1 MDGEGDDRGVAEGE
15 RRALGSFEEAAKKQV
30 ALPKRGFETL
40 PELWPLAQEMLR
52 VAAKQLNVLLL
63 LITEATHAFGRAQGV
78 VGPGVHFKLPIVQ
91 KFVVEETKHT
101 TLDLEPQVIQLDD
114 DLVYEVDAKVMY
126 QIVDLRRA
134 MIEIDDLVT
143 GLQNR
148 VVMAVQR
155 VIQAQTRVTIRDTDA
170 MIAAILDELRPVEE
184 QWGVRIRQFGFSNLS
199 PSPSTLEITQ
209 LDLLARERL
218 ALYQRLRDEGLS
230 EEATVALVTGA
241 VVATHAEPEEP
252 GRAAA
257 RRERE
262 RLAERFSGDVTE
274 AVERQKREA
283 KKKKSEASGLGEL
296 PDDEGDEGEDAP
308 EQ

>member
-1 MDGEGDDRGVAEGE
+1 MILEALENLTGIFVVVYDGQN
-15 RRALGSFEEAAKKQV
+15 ALKF
-30 ALPKRGFETL
+30 TL
-40 PELWPLAQEMLR
+40 
-52 VAAKQLNVLLL
+52 
-63 LITEATHAFGRAQGV
+63 GRAKGV

-91 KFVVEETKHT
+91 RFAVEETKHT

-170 MIAAILDELRPVEE
+170 MIEAILDELRPVEE

-218 ALYQRLRDEGLS
+218 ALYQRLRPHV
-230 EEATVALVTGA
+230 EAVPKAADTILDPDAQAAFCELVK
-241 VVATHAEPEEP
+241 
-252 GRAAA
+252 
-257 RRERE
+257 
-262 RLAERFSGDVTE
+262 RLAGAMPDTPR
-274 AVERQKREA
+274 
-283 KKKKSEASGLGEL
+283 SEA
-296 PDDEGDEGEDAP
+296 
-308 EQ
+308 